1 MDNNQNILKVSN
13 LIMKFPIKSDFIFKK
28 KMFLSA
34 VDNVSFNMKQGDSI
48 GIVGESGSGK
58 TTVGRIIS
66 RLIRPTSGSIVF
78 EGKEVSNITG
88 KELKMFMPNIQTVFQ
103 DPYTSLNPRLT
114 IGEIISEPMKI
125 NKWSSK
131 NKINK
136 RTKHLIDLVGLPQ
149 ASIYRFPSD
158 FSGGQRQR
166 IAICRA
172 IAINPKIV
180 ICDEAVSA
188 LDVSMQAKILN
199 LLVDL
204 KNDLK
209 LTYIFISHD
218 LSVVRMICDKI
229 IVMYMGKI
237 VETSPS
243 ETEPAANKA
252 PTMVMPEIAFA
263 PDIRGVCN
271 VGGTLLMSSNP
282 RKIARTNTVML
293 ATSAVKVRLIQ
304 PPPSIVSASH
314 EFGHP
319 YKRVRHPYLTR
330 RNRSP
335 PGRQTEC
342 RPLDR

>member
-34 VDNVSFNMKQGDSI
+34 VDNVSFNLKQGDSI

-66 RLIRPTSGSIVF
+66 RLLRPTSGSIVF

-103 DPYTSLNPRLT
+103 DPYTSLNPKLT

-125 NKWSSK
+125 NNWGSK

-149 ASIYRFPSD
+149 ASIYRYPSD

-243 ETEPAANKA
+243 EKFFNK
-252 PTMVMPEIAFA
+252 
-263 PDIRGVCN
+263 
-271 VGGTLLMSSNP
+271 
-282 RKIARTNTVML
+282 
-293 ATSAVKVRLIQ
+293 Q
-304 PPPSIVSASH
+304 Y
-314 EFGHP
+314 HP
-319 YKRVRHPYLTR
+319 YAEALIESIPDPYSVKGFSSLKGEIENNINLPVGCNFQ
-330 RNRSP
+330 NRCKYVQEACKKNSP
-335 PGRQTEC
+335 NLREIEKNRFATCFKYNDFQNDNLINKKEEYE
-342 RPLDR
+342 LNKKNV